1 VDISDVLLARFLLL
15 LATIRLK
22 SVAVFANLDS
32 LFANLS
38 GLLAFP
44 AVIFVSERMLL
55 AELLSLSGNDLKV
68 FQIFLALLFF
78 KRAGREVISA
88 DFLDKFF
95 VRVADL
101 IFIFVVAVGLV

>member
-1 VDISDVLLARFLLL
+1 
-15 LATIRLK
+15 
-22 SVAVFANLDS
+22 
-32 LFANLS
+32 
-38 GLLAFP
+38 
-44 AVIFVSERMLL
+44 
-55 AELLSLSGNDLKV
+55 
-68 FQIFLALLFF
+68 LALLFF